1 MKLNKENKEKLRR
14 KYNIL
19 IGLILEEKD
28 PNKISELNREAEILE
43 KILDENQRNF
53 KVSSDTILI
62 VAGNLLGI
70 LLILKYEQLDI
81 ITTKAMSF
89 VLKGRV

>member
-1 MKLNKENKEKLRR
+1 MKLNKENKEKLKR

-19 IGLILEEKD
+19 INLILEEKD
-28 PNKISELNREAEILE
+28 LNKISELKKEAEILE
-43 KILDENQRNF
+43 KLLDENQKDFR
-53 KVSSDTILI
+53 VSPDTILI

-70 LLILKYEQLDI
+70 LLILKYEELNI

-89 VLKGRV
+89 VIKGRV